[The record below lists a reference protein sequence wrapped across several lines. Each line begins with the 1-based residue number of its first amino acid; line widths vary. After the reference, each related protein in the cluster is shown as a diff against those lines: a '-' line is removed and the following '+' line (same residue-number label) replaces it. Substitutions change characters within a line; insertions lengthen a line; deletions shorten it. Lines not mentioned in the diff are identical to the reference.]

1 MNAMRRLLRRT
12 APFNAVRR
20 PATRALGASAAV
32 VLLLAGTTA
41 MRPAPTGVTTAP
53 AGSSASTAAGATT
66 SGSFRKIISPDLLVI
81 EPSGLSARQLARLA
95 AAAGVR
101 RVVSADGA
109 ALKVNGHRANVLG
122 VNPEQ
127 FRSWTP
133 LATATD
139 QRLWTALGQGR
150 FVTSPTLAGQR
161 KLHPGTAYRITG
173 ARQEQLTFG
182 GSASLGIS
190 GIDALVSSKV
200 SAQLGLVPGVLAL
213 ISAPGTGMARLTKAV
228 RRITGQSATLI
239 SLRPAQQRLPV
250 DHTPGSGRPSTYLQL
265 FQASAARYCPGMS
278 WTVLAAIGQ
287 IESGDG
293 SNMGPSS
300 AGALGPMQFLP
311 STWQEWG
318 IAAFGETG
326 SPDIMD
332 PFDAVPAAARLLC
345 AAGAGSAGGL
355 RGAIFAYNH
364 ATWYVNEVLALAQEY
379 ARDYG

>member
-1 MNAMRRLLRRT
+1 
-12 APFNAVRR
+12 
-20 PATRALGASAAV
+20 
-32 VLLLAGTTA
+32 
-41 MRPAPTGVTTAP
+41 MRPAPPGVTPVGTASSSP
-53 AGSSASTAAGATT
+53 SASTTS
-66 SGSFRKIISPDLLVI
+66 SGSFRKVISPDLLVI
-81 EPSGLSARQLARLA
+81 EPSGLSARQLAKLDA
-95 AAAGVR
+95 VAGVR
-101 RVVSADGA
+101 QVVSADGA
-109 ALKVNGHRANVLG
+109 AIKLNGHRVNVLG

-161 KLHPGTAYRITG
+161 KLHRGKAYRITG

-190 GIDALVSSKV
+190 GIDALVSKQA

-213 ISAPGTGMARLTKAV
+213 VSAPGAGMARLTRAV
-228 RRITGQSATLI
+228 RRITGQSAQVT
-239 SLRPAQQRLPV
+239 SLRPAQQQLPL
-250 DHTPGSGRPSTYLQL
+250 DPTADSSRPSNYLQL
-265 FQASAARYCPGMS
+265 FQASAARYCPGLS

-293 SNMGPSS
+293 SNNGPSS

-326 SPDIMD
+326 PPQIMD

-345 AAGAGSAGGL
+345 AAGAGSARGL

-364 ATWYVNEVLALAQEY
+364 ATWYVNEVLALAQQY

>member
-1 MNAMRRLLRRT
+1 M
-12 APFNAVRR
+12 
-20 PATRALGASAAV
+20 RALGASAAV
-32 VLLLAGTTA
+32 ALLLAGTTA
-41 MRPAPTGVTTAP
+41 MQPAPTGV
-53 AGSSASTAAGATT
+53 SSAGTAAGGHAGASTRAGATT

-81 EPSGLSARQLARLA
+81 EPSGLSVRQLAKLDA
-95 AAAGVR
+95 VAGVR
-101 RVVSADGA
+101 QVVSADGA
-109 ALKVNGHRANVLG
+109 KIKLNGHQVNVLG

-139 QRLWTALGQGR
+139 QRLWAALGRGR
-150 FVTSPTLAGQR
+150 FVTSTTLARQR
-161 KLHPGTAYRITG
+161 KLHPGRAYQITG

-190 GIDALVSSKV
+190 DIDALVSDQA

-213 ISAPGTGMARLTKAV
+213 VSAPGAGMARLTKAV
-228 RRITGQSATLI
+228 RRITGQSAQVS
-239 SLRPAQQRLPV
+239 SLRPAQQQLPL
-250 DHTPGSGRPSTYLQL
+250 DRTAGSGRPSNYLQL
-265 FQASAARYCPGMS
+265 FQASAARYCPSLS

-293 SNMGPSS
+293 SNNGPSS

-311 STWQEWG
+311 STWHEWG
-318 IAAFGETG
+318 ITAFGATG
-326 SPDIMD
+326 SPDIMN

-379 ARDYG
+379 AHDYG

>member
-1 MNAMRRLLRRT
+1 MRRLLRRT
-12 APFNAVRR
+12 APFTAVRG

-32 VLLLAGTTA
+32 ALLLTGTTA
-41 MRPAPTGVTTAP
+41 MQPAPTGVSPTGTA
-53 AGSSASTAAGATT
+53 SASRSASATT

-95 AAAGVR
+95 AVAGVR
-101 RVVSADGA
+101 QVVSADGA
-109 ALKVNGHRANVLG
+109 AIKLGGHPVNVLG
-122 VNPEQ
+122 VNPGQ

-139 QRLWTALGQGR
+139 QRLWTALGQDR
-150 FVTSPTLAGQR
+150 FVTSPALARQR
-161 KLHPGTAYRITG
+161 KLHRGTAYQITG

-190 GIDALVSSKV
+190 DIDALVSNRV
-200 SAQLGLVPGVLAL
+200 SAQLGLVPRVLAL
-213 ISAPGTGMARLTKAV
+213 ISAPRAGMAKLTRAV
-228 RRITGQSATLI
+228 RRITGQSAQLS
-239 SLRPAQQRLPV
+239 SLRPAQQQLPV
-250 DHTPGSGRPSTYLQL
+250 DHTAGSGRPSNYLQL
-265 FQASAARYCPGMS
+265 FQASAARYCPGLS

-293 SNMGPSS
+293 SNNGPSS

-311 STWQEWG
+311 STWREWG

-345 AAGAGSAGGL
+345 AAGAGSARGL

-364 ATWYVNEVLALAQEY
+364 ATWYVNEVLALAQQY

>member
-1 MNAMRRLLRRT
+1 M
-12 APFNAVRR
+12 
-20 PATRALGASAAV
+20 RALGASAAV
-32 VLLLAGTTA
+32 VLLLAGTAA
-41 MRPAPTGVTTAP
+41 MRPAPPGGSTAV
-53 AGSSASTAAGATT
+53 SASAAPSAGATT
-66 SGSFRKIISPDLLVI
+66 SGSFRKIVSPDLLVI
-81 EPSGLSARQLARLA
+81 EPSGLSARQLAKLSA
-95 AAAGVR
+95 VAGVR
-101 RVVSADGA
+101 QVVTADGA
-109 ALKVNGHRANVLG
+109 SIKLGGRPVNVLG

-139 QRLWTALGQGR
+139 QRLWTALGRGR

-161 KLHPGTAYRITG
+161 KLHRGTAYQITG

-190 GIDALVSSKV
+190 GIDGLVSTQV
-200 SAQLGLVPGVLAL
+200 SAQLGLVPRVLAL
-213 ISAPGTGMARLTKAV
+213 VSAPGAGMARLIKAV
-228 RRITGQSATLI
+228 RRITGQSATVN
-239 SLRPAQQRLPV
+239 SLRPAQQQLPV
-250 DHTPGSGRPSTYLQL
+250 DHTAGSGRPSNYLQL

-318 IAAFGETG
+318 ITAFGETG
-326 SPDIMD
+326 SPNIMD

-345 AAGAGSAGGL
+345 AAGAGSARGL

-364 ATWYVNEVLALAQEY
+364 ATWYVNEVLALAGEY

>member
-32 VLLLAGTTA
+32 VLLLAGTAA

-101 RVVSADGA
+101 QVVSADGA
-109 ALKVNGHRANVLG
+109 ALKLNGHRANVLG

-318 IAAFGETG
+318 ITAFGETG

-345 AAGAGSAGGL
+345 AAGAGSASGL

>member
-1 MNAMRRLLRRT
+1 M
-12 APFNAVRR
+12 
-20 PATRALGASAAV
+20 RALGASAAV
-32 VLLLAGTTA
+32 ALLLAGTAA
-41 MRPAPTGVTTAP
+41 MRPAPTGVST
-53 AGSSASTAAGATT
+53 AGSASARSASTAAGATT
-66 SGSFRKIISPDLLVI
+66 SGSVRKIISPDLLVI
-81 EPSGLSARQLARLA
+81 EPSGLSARQLAKLA

-101 RVVSADGA
+101 QVVSAAGA
-109 ALKVNGHRANVLG
+109 AIKLNGHRVNVLG
-122 VNPEQ
+122 VNPKQ
-127 FRSWTP
+127 WRSWTP

-150 FVTSPTLAGQR
+150 FVTSPTLAGKR
-161 KLHPGTAYRITG
+161 KLHPGRAYRITG

-182 GSASLGIS
+182 GSAPLGIS
-190 GIDALVSSKV
+190 DIDALVSTQA

-213 ISAPGTGMARLTKAV
+213 VSAPGAGMARLTKAV

-239 SLRPAQQRLPV
+239 SLRPAQQRLPL
-250 DHTPGSGRPSTYLQL
+250 DPTPGSGRPSNYLQL

-318 IAAFGETG
+318 ITAFGETG
-326 SPDIMD
+326 SPNIMD

-345 AAGAGSAGGL
+345 AAGAGSSGGL